1 MKKHAPA
8 PPSPLAPLKHTASHA
23 FGEHGAEQQ
32 PLFAVREGLSA
43 EPALIQV
50 SRMLQGAIAVA
61 DEIENIEGP
70 DRRLLLTMT
79 HMVEA
84 SLGVVE
90 ALLKGIPIEKP

>member
-1 MKKHAPA
+1 M
-8 PPSPLAPLKHTASHA
+8 
-23 FGEHGAEQQ
+23 
-32 PLFAVREGLSA
+32 
-43 EPALIQV
+43 IQV